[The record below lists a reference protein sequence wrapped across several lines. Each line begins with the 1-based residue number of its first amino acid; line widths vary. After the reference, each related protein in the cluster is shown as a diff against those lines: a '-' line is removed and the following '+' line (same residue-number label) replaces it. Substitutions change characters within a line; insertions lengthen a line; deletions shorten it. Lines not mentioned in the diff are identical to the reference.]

1 MLRNKKACGL
11 LGLNDHNASKLKS
24 CSKDCTFTKGCLKK
38 NSMNFKSYLEKLKSL
53 VRKYILFYGFLSILK
68 FWVFF
73 SHLYLYMYFNI
84 QKYQVHFFSS
94 KLALPKIQIL
104 GFIFFTFERIFIWGD
119 IDIVSFVEKKI

>member
-1 MLRNKKACGL
+1 M
-11 LGLNDHNASKLKS
+11 D
-24 CSKDCTFTKGCLKK
+24 
-38 NSMNFKSYLEKLKSL
+38 FKSYLEKLKSL

-68 FWVFF
+68 CWGFF